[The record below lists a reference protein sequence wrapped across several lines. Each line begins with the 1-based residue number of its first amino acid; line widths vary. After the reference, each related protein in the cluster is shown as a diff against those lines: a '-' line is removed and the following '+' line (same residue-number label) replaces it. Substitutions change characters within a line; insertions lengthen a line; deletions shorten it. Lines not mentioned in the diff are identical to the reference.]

1 MDNEAK
7 LNLMKKRVIGSFKW
21 QEDIIIPFSKEFGC
35 TTEDLEDLFM
45 DLLDMSSLEALHGT
59 LEIANHKCLLERLDA
74 DLRLPWYVDVLELL
88 SVEQGDELKNK
99 VAELVHNK
107 IIDGITD
114 YHTDLKNG
122 VKITITLKKD
132 ANAQVVLNKLFKNY
146 NIVIGEVTGNFD
158 NLISYLKRIIYLKVT
173 NSHPLFICS
182 CIKDAKENNA
192 FDNIK
197 FSYDGYNLLFAEK
210 NYDRLQKV
218 CEPGNF

>member
-21 QEDIIIPFSKEFGC
+21 QEDIIIPFSKEFEC

-99 VAELVHNK
+99 VANE
-107 IIDGITD
+107 IIDGKSYDIALD
-114 YHTDLKNG
+114 EGRKDLFNLLKN
-122 VKITITLKKD
+122 I
-132 ANAQVVLNKLFKNY
+132 
-146 NIVIGEVTGNFD
+146 
-158 NLISYLKRIIYLKVT
+158 
-173 NSHPLFICS
+173 
-182 CIKDAKENNA
+182 NN
-192 FDNIK
+192 
-197 FSYDGYNLLFAEK
+197 E
-210 NYDRLQKV
+210 
-218 CEPGNF
+218 

>member
-99 VAELVHNK
+99 TKAKILTSKGISGKAEIAPATK
-107 IIDGITD
+107 SKESPGR
-114 YHTDLKNG
+114 NG
-122 VKITITLKKD
+122 VTTNKK
-132 ANAQVVLNKLFKNY
+132 KK
-146 NIVIGEVTGNFD
+146 
-158 NLISYLKRIIYLKVT
+158 KMII
-173 NSHPLFICS
+173 NSMT
-182 CIKDAKENNA
+182 
-192 FDNIK
+192 
-197 FSYDGYNLLFAEK
+197 
-210 NYDRLQKV
+210 
-218 CEPGNF
+218 